1 VRGGTGSHPKIRTFA
16 RVRGGFAVVLLICPD
31 KRPTLPLRALAQVP
45 AFVSAAIQADGPD
58 ETAIEALLALAPSPA
73 DNRRRLSAGGSSA
86 V

>member
-1 VRGGTGSHPKIRTFA
+1 
-16 RVRGGFAVVLLICPD
+16 
-31 KRPTLPLRALAQVP
+31 LRALAQVP